1 MLTGPDYLLK
11 LDTLQTADFRPDA
24 EFGHGIS
31 EFRLKILQGICVLS
45 RSSRGTDFVSSM
57 GVPLEGALQR

>member
-1 MLTGPDYLLK
+1 MLP
-11 LDTLQTADFRPDA
+11 LQPADFRPDA

-31 EFRLKILQGICVLS
+31 EFRFKILLGICVLS